1 VQVACR
7 LLFAHQNPQTAL
19 DAPRWR
25 VDAGRTVHLE
35 SGFDTNVYTALK
47 EMGHDVHVAT
57 ERTVQF
63 GGGQVVYQFQDGYVA
78 GSDSRRDGQAI
89 GF

>member
-1 VQVACR
+1 
-7 LLFAHQNPQTAL
+7 
-19 DAPRWR
+19 
-25 VDAGRTVHLE
+25 
-35 SGFDTNVYTALK
+35 VYAALK

-63 GGGQVVYQFQDGYVA
+63 GGGQVVYQLQDGYIA